1 MSLVLAYIIIII
13 LESSIFI
20 DTSSRDSFH
29 TYWSIA

>member
-1 MSLVLAYIIIII
+1 MSLVLAYIIII